1 MCDAREGVVLVV
13 LCPALSGAQSLFGYL
28 AHLASS
34 LIWTGLRMKSREIHF
49 KGGALLSYVV
59 RRRWPTAQPC
69 AAVNLRNTHAL
80 TMATSASKGLPV
92 L

>member
-1 MCDAREGVVLVV
+1 MMYSREGGYRERRKLEVIYNFILV
-13 LCPALSGAQSLFGYL
+13 
-28 AHLASS
+28 
-34 LIWTGLRMKSREIHF
+34 REV
-49 KGGALLSYVV
+49 LSYVV

-69 AAVNLRNTHAL
+69 AAVNLRNTHTL

>member
-1 MCDAREGVVLVV
+1 MLIMRM
-13 LCPALSGAQSLFGYL
+13 LSKRF
-28 AHLASS
+28 
-34 LIWTGLRMKSREIHF
+34 
-49 KGGALLSYVV
+49 LLSYVV